1 MRIYILGICG
11 TFMSGIAQL
20 AKEKGYEVSGCDENI
35 YPPMNE
41 ILENLNINIDKGYQE
56 NFYSKAVD
64 LYIVGNVISRGNS
77 LMEKILD
84 ENGSFT
90 SGPEFLFNHLLK
102 DRHVVSIAGTHGKT
116 TTSAMIAKIF
126 IDSGK
131 DVGYLIAGK
140 VKDFSTSARVGTDN
154 IFIIESDEYDTA
166 FFDKRSK
173 FIHYRPSTL
182 LINNLEF
189 DHADIFE
196 NLEEIQK
203 QFHHLIRAL
212 PKKVKVLFPI
222 NDENISDLFN
232 KGIYSIPVPFNFEYS
247 EKGWSIKI
255 EEEKTST
262 FQILF
267 NGKLQ
272 SEISLKVFGEHNIR
286 NAFAAYVTAA
296 SLGVKKEFI
305 NQSLSKFSGIERRM
319 DFLGEKNSVYVYDDF
334 AHHPTAIKFSLK
346 ALRNKDPRKKIVCLL
361 EMRSNTMSKG
371 FHDNLIVDSLVDAD
385 EVYLFSENKE
395 QLRKLAS
402 QKKEINFCDTTE
414 DFIEILNSKVYEN
427 TNIICFSN
435 GSFDGIQSKIIE
447 NL

>member
-212 PKKVKVLFPI
+212 PKK
-222 NDENISDLFN
+222 
-232 KGIYSIPVPFNFEYS
+232 
-247 EKGWSIKI
+247 
-255 EEEKTST
+255 
-262 FQILF
+262 
-267 NGKLQ
+267 
-272 SEISLKVFGEHNIR
+272 
-286 NAFAAYVTAA
+286 
-296 SLGVKKEFI
+296 
-305 NQSLSKFSGIERRM
+305 
-319 DFLGEKNSVYVYDDF
+319 
-334 AHHPTAIKFSLK
+334 
-346 ALRNKDPRKKIVCLL
+346 
-361 EMRSNTMSKG
+361 
-371 FHDNLIVDSLVDAD
+371 
-385 EVYLFSENKE
+385 
-395 QLRKLAS
+395 
-402 QKKEINFCDTTE
+402 
-414 DFIEILNSKVYEN
+414 
-427 TNIICFSN
+427 
-435 GSFDGIQSKIIE
+435 
-447 NL
+447 